1 MSENKNENFQTSP
14 TAIAPIYLGLVHWP
28 ILDRAKNIV
37 CTNVTNFDVHDI
49 ARASTAYNLKTYY
62 VINRMREQLMFV
74 SRLLDHWRLGTGSQ
88 YNPMRKTAL
97 SRVKPVEYIGDAIK
111 DIEPRPFVV
120 ATSARQIEGVPRMT
134 FKDLRARIEENPQPV
149 LLLFG
154 TGFGLAPE
162 AFEACDAILEP
173 IKGVGAQDYR
183 HLSVRSAVSIC
194 LDRLLGAW

>member
-1 MSENKNENFQTSP
+1 MAQMAPVS
-14 TAIAPIYLGLVHWP
+14 IALVHWP
-28 ILDRAKNIV
+28 VRDRAKNIV

-49 ARASTAYNLKTYY
+49 ARSSTAYGLETYFI
-62 VINRMREQLMFV
+62 VNRMREQLMFV
-74 SRLLDHWRLGTGSQ
+74 SRMLDHWKLGSGSK

-97 SRVKPVEYIGDAIK
+97 SKIQPVEYIGDAIK
-111 DIEPRPFVV
+111 AMDPKPFVV
-120 ATSARQIEGVPRMT
+120 GTSARNIEGLPQLSFRQ
-134 FKDLRARIEENPQPV
+134 LRARIEEDPQPI
-149 LLLFG
+149 LLIFG

-162 AFEACDAILEP
+162 AFEACDAVLEP